1 MIRISIIVA
10 TLMLAAPTMAQSSS
24 PPADLGKE
32 LDAAVA
38 ADWPKY
44 DRDGKGH
51 LTQEEFAT
59 WLTALRAEA
68 NGASEDPTKLRAW
81 ADASFVKADGDADK
95 QVSPEEF
102 TAFLRAK
109 LKK

>member
-1 MIRISIIVA
+1 MMRISIIVA
-10 TLMLAAPTMAQSSS
+10 TLVLTAPTMARSSS

-38 ADWPKY
+38 ADWPRY

-51 LTQEEFAT
+51 LTQEEFAV
-59 WLTALRAEA
+59 WLTALRTQA
-68 NGASEDPTKLRAW
+68 NGANEDPAKLRAW
-81 ADASFVKADGDADK
+81 ADASFLKADDDADK